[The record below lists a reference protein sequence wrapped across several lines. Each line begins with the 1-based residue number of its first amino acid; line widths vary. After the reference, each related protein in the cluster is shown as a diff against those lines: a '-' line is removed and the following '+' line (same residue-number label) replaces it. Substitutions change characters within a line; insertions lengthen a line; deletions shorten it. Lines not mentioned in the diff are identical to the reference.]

1 MCSTLDTFLGYC
13 GSMPSTTKLS
23 VISLA
28 VAAFLALALA
38 ARS

>member
-1 MCSTLDTFLGYC
+1 
-13 GSMPSTTKLS
+13 MPSTTKLS
-23 VISLA
+23 LISLA